1 MTLEEAMQAAGGNWG
16 GILTKDQFLEALN
29 RVGLAQHALLL
40 EFKNQQGKTGTYVI
54 PHVEDI
60 AHFR

>member
-1 MTLEEAMQAAGGNWG
+1 MTLEEAMQAAGGSWG
-16 GILTKDQFLEALN
+16 GVLTREQFWDALN
-29 RVGLAQHALLL
+29 RVGLAQNALLL
-40 EFKNQQGKTGTYVI
+40 EFKTPQGKTGTYIV